1 MKNTRKIESGVA
13 LISVLLLVVIVTVL
27 SVSMIQNQNFAI
39 HQIRNSYDFTQTN
52 LYALGGEELARQILW
67 QDFQDSPGIDH
78 LNEEWAEKNHYFEFE
93 DGEIAINI
101 IDLQSKFNINSLILE
116 GDFGREARRRFGKLL
131 LLSGLDTMYL
141 DRLIDW
147 MDDDGITRALGA
159 EDYDY
164 LGLATPYR
172 TSGQLFTDV
181 TELSL
186 ILDMDFSS
194 FEQIR
199 NSLSALPELN
209 TPLNINTSDL
219 IVLKTILPASSG
231 EVDNSLVRVQESHG
245 AFNSVDEFL
254 QASPISRSGIKAT
267 GLSVQSN
274 FFEVQIRVRYGDRIG
289 YLTSMIQRGNN
300 GSIHVISRNH
310 SRKIFPINDSADQKA
325 KS

>member
-1 MKNTRKIESGVA
+1 MIKTRKMESGVA

-27 SVSMIQNQNFAI
+27 SVSMIQNQNFAT

-78 LNEEWAEKNHYFEFE
+78 LNEEWAEKNLYFEFE
-93 DGEIAINI
+93 GGEITINI
-101 IDLQSKFNINSLILE
+101 IDLQGKFNINSLILE
-116 GDFGREARRRFGKLL
+116 GDLGREARRRFGKLL
-131 LLSGLDTMYL
+131 LDNGLDVMYL

-147 MDDDGITRALGA
+147 MDYDGVARTLGA

-172 TSGQLFTDV
+172 TSGQPFTDV

-186 ILDMDFSS
+186 ILGMDFAS
-194 FEQIR
+194 FEQLR

-219 IVLKTILPASSG
+219 TVLNAILPASSG
-231 EVDNSLVRVQESHG
+231 GVDNSLLRVQETNG
-245 AFNSVDEFL
+245 PFNSVDEFL
-254 QASPISRSGIKAT
+254 QASPISPLGIKAT

-274 FFEVQIRVRYGDRIG
+274 FFEVQVRARYGDRFG
-289 YLTSMIQRGNN
+289 YLTSIIQRGND
-300 GSIHVISRNH
+300 GSTHVISRNH
-310 SRKIFPINDSADQKA
+310 SRKIFPMKDSAVQKA

>member
-1 MKNTRKIESGVA
+1 MKNTRKMESGVA

-78 LNEEWAEKNHYFEFE
+78 LNEEWAEKNHHFEFE
-93 DGEIAINI
+93 GGEIEINI

-172 TSGQLFTDV
+172 TSGQPFTDL

-199 NSLSALPELN
+199 NRLSALPELN

-219 IVLKTILPASSG
+219 IVLKTILPVSSG
-231 EVDNSLVRVQESHG
+231 EVDNSLVRVQESNG

-289 YLTSMIQRGNN
+289 YLTSIIQRGNN
-300 GSIHVISRNH
+300 GSTHVISRNH

>member
-1 MKNTRKIESGVA
+1 
-13 LISVLLLVVIVTVL
+13 
-27 SVSMIQNQNFAI
+27 
-39 HQIRNSYDFTQTN
+39 
-52 LYALGGEELARQILW
+52 
-67 QDFQDSPGIDH
+67 
-78 LNEEWAEKNHYFEFE
+78 
-93 DGEIAINI
+93 
-101 IDLQSKFNINSLILE
+101 
-116 GDFGREARRRFGKLL
+116 
-131 LLSGLDTMYL
+131 MYL

-147 MDDDGITRALGA
+147 MDDDGVTRALGA

-219 IVLKTILPASSG
+219 IVLKTILPVSSG
-231 EVDNSLVRVQESHG
+231 EVDNSLVRVQESNG